1 MQVHIASDLPTTAI
15 LGLAGKVVAES
26 CERLRAALSSIG
38 LALPPKCIA
47 VNLALADVVKEGAHF
62 DLPIALSLLIA
73 MGVVSPDAIADI
85 NAEAIISRAT
95 IGEALA
101 YRAMP
106 LLA

>member
-1 MQVHIASDLPTTAI
+1 MHALVHT
-15 LGLAGKVVAES
+15 
-26 CERLRAALSSIG
+26 
-38 LALPPKCIA
+38 
-47 VNLALADVVKEGAHF
+47 
-62 DLPIALSLLIA
+62 IALSLLIA

-101 YRAMP
+101 YRVMP